1 LVRFLEKN
9 PQHWHA
15 NHNLVV
21 KEIENVNKIKMVLIV
36 FHTINFQ
43 DIGEKTRRRTELVME
58 IKKIFEELNI
68 RYNLPPQA
76 VHDLKQQM
84 QPTDDFCSSLQM
96 AFVISKYVPFLLLLR
111 I

>member
-1 LVRFLEKN
+1 LFHKYVLLFCLNLFPVRFCLVRFLEKN

-76 VHDLKQQM
+76 VHLGH
-84 QPTDDFCSSLQM
+84 T
-96 AFVISKYVPFLLLLR
+96 
-111 I
+111 